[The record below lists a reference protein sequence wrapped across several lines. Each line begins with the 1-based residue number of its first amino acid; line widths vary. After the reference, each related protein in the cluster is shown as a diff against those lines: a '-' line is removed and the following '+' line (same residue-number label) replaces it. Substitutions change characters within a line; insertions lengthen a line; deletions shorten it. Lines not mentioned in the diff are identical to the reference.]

1 MKDINTL
8 VPDIYRMLEGGGIQ
22 DPIAVSIQHHIYQ
35 MKEGLP
41 EGESNFLKDII
52 SLLDK
57 QVISD
62 SKPSDTLR
70 MSNLGTPCITRLW
83 DEVNDPAPRF
93 TSGQDTMR
101 FLYGD
106 LLEAMLIAF
115 AKASGHTVQAEQE
128 EVELHGVKGHID
140 CIIDGMLVDVKS
152 ASQFVFDK
160 FKGNGLLKKDP
171 FGYLSQI
178 SSYLK
183 ALQGDPRLVHKD
195 KAAFFAINKG
205 SGELS
210 LDVYDMESLLEDKDA
225 EIQERIKIVGLKH
238 RPTWREPDVRQSDSN
253 ENRKLGETCRFCS
266 GKFKCFPNLRS
277 FRYSNGIVHLT
288 HVDKV
293 PRVQEL
299 GTKPETVP
307 GSDPHPD
314 F

>member
-1 MKDINTL
+1 MKDISTL
-8 VPDIYRMLEGGGIQ
+8 VPDIYQMLEGRGIQ
-22 DPIAVSIQHHIYQ
+22 DPTAVSIHHHIEQ
-35 MKEGLP
+35 MKEGMP

-57 QVISD
+57 QVISE

-83 DEVNDPAPRF
+83 DEVNDPAPRV

-106 LLEAMLIAF
+106 ILEAVLIAF
-115 AKASGHTVQAEQE
+115 AKASGHKVEAEQE
-128 EVELHGVKGHID
+128 EVNLLGVKGHID

-171 FGYLSQI
+171 FGYLSQL

-183 ALQGDPRLVHKD
+183 ALQDDPRLVHKD

-210 LDVYDMESLLEDKDA
+210 LDVYDMSELLEGKEDEVRD
-225 EIQERIKIVGLKH
+225 RIELVGLKS
-238 RPTWREPDVRQSDSN
+238 RPLYRMPDVPQSESSD
-253 ENRKLGETCRFCS
+253 NRKLGESCRFCDS
-266 GKFKCFPNLRS
+266 KFKCFPKLRS

-288 HVDKV
+288 HVAKV

-299 GTKPETVP
+299 GVQPETVP
-307 GSDPHPD
+307 SSDSLPD